1 MAIKLTLDDVEHELE
16 IVRYRP
22 HLVVRI
28 DGRQHEISGQGFGLD
43 GHDTAVV
50 DGDTIDFVRAQHGLR
65 SIVRTNGRT
74 FDVALVDPRDVAT
87 SGGQSQDVVKAPMP
101 GAVVSIHCNVGDVV
115 ARGDK
120 IVTIESMKLQT
131 ALVAPRD
138 GIVEALL
145 KNEGQ
150 TFERDEIIAR
160 LAPAT
165 GEQ

>member
-1 MAIKLTLDDVEHELE
+1 MAIKLILDEVEHELE
-16 IVRYRP
+16 IVRRRP

-28 DGRQHEISGQGFGLD
+28 DGRLHEVSSQGTGLD
-43 GHDTAVV
+43 GRDTAVV
-50 DGDTIDFVRAQHGLR
+50 DGIPIDFVRAQLGGH
-65 SIVRTNGRT
+65 SIVRASGRT
-74 FDVALVDPRDVAT
+74 FDVTLVDPRDIAA

-101 GAVVSIHCNVGDVV
+101 GAVVETHCSVGDFLS
-115 ARGDK
+115 RGDK

-131 ALVAPRD
+131 ALVASRD

-145 KNEGQ
+145 KCEGQ